1 MRMLWARCHSGS
13 SVSAV
18 NRPAP
23 TTPLRRL
30 ASPPLTNLSKRLSS
44 QISSTSS
51 GPDTM
56 SRVLPGVVTLKIG
69 PYSAAMAMKPSI
81 GLWASMSKALPTSG
95 SPCGPGIWSS
105 SIVVVMVDLRGTRC
119 GDGVGTG
126 QGAGRGRAGLE
137 QQHDAQ
143 QHHPAGED
151 EQDRGVER
159 RADQQE
165 RRGEVAHAR

>member
-1 MRMLWARCHSGS
+1 MRMLWARCHRGS

-18 NRPAP
+18 NSPAP

-30 ASPPLTNLSKRLSS
+30 ARPPPTILSKRLSS

-51 GPDTM
+51 GPDTI
-56 SRVLPGVVTLKIG
+56 SRVLPGTVTLKIG

-105 SIVVVMVDLRGTRC
+105 SSVVVMVDLRGKGC

-126 QGAGRGRAGLE
+126 QGARRGRAAGLE

-151 EQDRGVER
+151 EQDRG
-159 RADQQE
+159 
-165 RRGEVAHAR
+165 